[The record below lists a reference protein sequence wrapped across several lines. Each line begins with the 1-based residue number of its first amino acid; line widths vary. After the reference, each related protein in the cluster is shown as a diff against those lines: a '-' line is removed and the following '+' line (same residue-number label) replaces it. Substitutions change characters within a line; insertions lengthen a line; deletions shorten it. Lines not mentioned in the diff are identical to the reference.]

1 MQLTRFTDY
10 GLRTLVYL
18 SVLPSERLASIDEVC
33 KTFALSRNHVTKIVH
48 KLGQEGYVQTVRGQG
63 GGIRLALPPS
73 VINLGDVVRT
83 LEPNMTPVNCSEPA
97 VCVLLPGCEL
107 KNVFADAVD
116 AFLTELDKYT
126 LEDLI
131 NPKKVIKLLGVST
144 K

>member
-18 SVLPSERLASIDEVC
+18 CVLPKDRLASIDEVC
-33 KTFALSRNHVTKIVH
+33 TTFGLSRNHIVKIVH
-48 KLGQEGYVQTVRGQG
+48 RLGQEGYIQTIRGQG
-63 GGIRLALPPS
+63 GGIRLAMPPS
-73 VINLGDVVRT
+73 VINLGDVVRS
-83 LEPNMTPVNCSEPA
+83 LEPNMSPVNCVEPS

-107 KNVFADAVD
+107 KQVLSDAVD

-131 NPKKVIKLLGVST
+131 NPRKVVKLLGVSG
-144 K
+144 

>member
-18 SVLPSERLASIDEVC
+18 SVLPQERLASIDEVC
-33 KTFALSRNHVTKIVH
+33 QTFDLSRNHVMKIVH
-48 KLGQEGYVQTVRGQG
+48 KLGQEGYVQTVRGKG

-83 LEPNMTPVNCSEPA
+83 LEPNMTPVNCNEPA
-97 VCVLLPGCEL
+97 TCVLLPGCEL

-116 AFLTELDKYT
+116 AFLTELDKHT

-131 NPKKVIKLLGVST
+131 NPKKVIKLLGVAT

>member
-18 SVLPSERLASIDEVC
+18 SVLPEEDLASIDDVC
-33 KTFALSRNHVTKIVH
+33 ATFDLSRNHVMKIVH
-48 KLGQEGYVQTVRGQG
+48 RLGQEGYVQTQRGQG
-63 GGIRLALPPS
+63 GGIRLALAPN

-83 LEPNMTPVNCSEPA
+83 LEPNLHPVNCNEPK

-107 KNVFADAVD
+107 KGVLADAVD
-116 AFLTELDKYT
+116 AFMNELDKYT

-131 NPKKVIKLLGVST
+131 NPKKVVKLLGMGA
-144 K
+144 